1 MEKKGRYFSTPQ
13 NFDEN
18 QNQDG
23 FNAYKA
29 PKINEKYQ
37 HSANTQ

>member
-23 FNAYKA
+23 FSAYKA

-37 HSANTQ
+37 LSHQ